1 MNDGML
7 TVSNSEFGK
16 LDILVED
23 GKELF
28 PANDA
33 AKILGY
39 SVPHGAIQKHCRG
52 CLKRTVTDSL
62 GRTTEKNFITVL
74 LSALVCLP
82 RRSLRSGCLT
92 RFCPNCAAPAA
103 TAQSLPPICRTSGWD
118 AGVSALMMLQRCL
131 A

>member
-16 LDILVED
+16 LNILVEN

-33 AKILGY
+33 AKLLGY
-39 SVPHGAIQKHCRG
+39 TNPYGAVQKHCRSL
-52 CLKRTVTDSL
+52 LKR
-62 GRTTEKNFITVL
+62 E
-74 LSALVCLP
+74 
-82 RRSLRSGCLT
+82 
-92 RFCPNCAAPAA
+92 AA
-103 TAQSLPPICRTSGWD
+103 TAQSLPPICRTSGWG
-118 AGVSALMMLQRCL
+118 AGVSASMMLRSCS